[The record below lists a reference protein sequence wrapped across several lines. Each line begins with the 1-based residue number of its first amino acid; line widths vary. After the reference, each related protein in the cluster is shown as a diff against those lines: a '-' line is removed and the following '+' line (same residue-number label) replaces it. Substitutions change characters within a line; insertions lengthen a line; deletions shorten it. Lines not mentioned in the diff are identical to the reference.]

1 MSLSPTPTNSNNL
14 TPRGQHDTT
23 QTIHPVDALRLNHGW
38 LSRLLDVMK
47 PTPIKPMGVS
57 VNDSLPKRIIRW
69 LATALMMVLF
79 CTFMAVLAIEW
90 LAGCGESYT
99 DANGNRHLNEC
110 VFINF
115 PPKE

>member
-1 MSLSPTPTNSNNL
+1 M
-14 TPRGQHDTT
+14 
-23 QTIHPVDALRLNHGW
+23 DALWLNHGW

-47 PTPIKPMGVS
+47 PTRIKPMGVS
-57 VNDSLPKRIIRW
+57 VNDSLLKRITRW
-69 LATALMMVLF
+69 VFTAIMTVLF
-79 CTFMAVLAIEW
+79 CTFMAVITIEW
-90 LAGCGESYT
+90 LAGCGESYV